1 MSSALARL
9 LGVCSAALLLTA
21 CAASGGA
28 EQTSAAFEPENVL
41 TLGRGAADPAD
52 SPASARYVPPAPPV
66 GVTGEGPTAPADY
79 VIAAPTT
86 QADPADQQNSY
97 RLRPRDFIRVL
108 VINEPDTQIER
119 RINSDGT
126 VDIPF
131 LKKLVPVAGLT
142 LTQAQVE
149 LANQFRQFFK
159 KPQVAISIVSYAER
173 RVYVS
178 GYVGKPG
185 PVSIPPEETLTLG
198 RALSMAGGVLPRGNR
213 SDVTI
218 KRARPGS
225 PMVIT
230 KDVRRIDDGEEPDFI
245 LEDEDQIYV
254 RDSRI

>member
-1 MSSALARL
+1 MSSVLKSL
-9 LGVCSAALLLTA
+9 LGAFCTVFLLAA
-21 CAASGGA
+21 CASSGSSPAPDAS
-28 EQTSAAFEPENVL
+28 FEPENVL
-41 TLGRGAADPAD
+41 TLGRGASDP
-52 SPASARYVPPAPPV
+52 SALSNPVATTPVAGATPVAAPS
-66 GVTGEGPTAPADY
+66 DY
-79 VIAAPTT
+79 VVATPTI
-86 QADPADQQNSY
+86 QAEPAGSQNSY
-97 RLRPRDFIRVL
+97 RLRARDFIRIL

-131 LKKLVPVAGLT
+131 LKKLIPVAGLT

-149 LANQFRQFFK
+149 LSNQFRVYFK
-159 KPQVAISIVSYAER
+159 KPQVTISIVTYAER

-213 SDVTI
+213 SDVAI
-218 KRARPGS
+218 KRSRDGFTS
-225 PMVIT
+225 VIS
-230 KDVRRIDDGEEPDFI
+230 KDVRRIDDGDEPDFI

>member
-1 MSSALARL
+1 MSSVLKSL
-9 LGVCSAALLLTA
+9 LGAFCAVVLLAA
-21 CAASGGA
+21 CASSGSSPAPDAS
-28 EQTSAAFEPENVL
+28 FEPENVL
-41 TLGRGAADPAD
+41 TLGRGASDP
-52 SPASARYVPPAPPV
+52 SAQPAPVATTPVAGATPVATPSDYVVATPTIQAEPV
-66 GVTGEGPTAPADY
+66 GS
-79 VIAAPTT
+79 
-86 QADPADQQNSY
+86 QNSY
-97 RLRPRDFIRVL
+97 RLRARDFIRIL

-149 LANQFRQFFK
+149 LSNQFRVYFK
-159 KPQVAISIVSYAER
+159 KPQVTISIVTYAER

-213 SDVTI
+213 SDVAI
-218 KRARPGS
+218 KRSRDGS
-225 PMVIT
+225 TFLIS
-230 KDVRRIDDGEEPDFI
+230 KDVRRIDDGDEPDFI

>member
-1 MSSALARL
+1 MSSVLKSL
-9 LGVCSAALLLTA
+9 LGAFCAVVLLAACSS
-21 CAASGGA
+21 SGSSPV
-28 EQTSAAFEPENVL
+28 TSASFEPENVL
-41 TLGRGAADPAD
+41 TLGRGASDP
-52 SPASARYVPPAPPV
+52 SAVPAPVATAPV
-66 GVTGEGPTAPADY
+66 AADVTGSVPVAAASDY
-79 VIAAPTT
+79 VVATPTI
-86 QADPADQQNSY
+86 QAEPAGSQNSY
-97 RLRPRDFIRVL
+97 RLRARDFIRIL

-149 LANQFRQFFK
+149 LSNQFRVYFK
-159 KPQVAISIVSYAER
+159 KPQVTISIVTYAER

-213 SDVTI
+213 SDVAI
-218 KRARPGS
+218 KRSRDGS
-225 PMVIT
+225 TFVIS
-230 KDVRRIDDGEEPDFI
+230 KDVRRIDDGDEPDFV

>member
-1 MSSALARL
+1 VAQEYVVATPTTR
-9 LGVCSAALLLTA
+9 
-21 CAASGGA
+21 
-28 EQTSAAFEPENVL
+28 P
-41 TLGRGAADPAD
+41 DPA
-52 SPASARYVPPAPPV
+52 
-66 GVTGEGPTAPADY
+66 GG
-79 VIAAPTT
+79 
-86 QADPADQQNSY
+86 QNSY
-97 RLRPRDFIRVL
+97 RLRPRDFVRVL

-149 LANQFRQFFK
+149 LVQPVPPVYFK
-159 KPQVAISIVSYAER
+159 KPQVAISIVTYAER

-198 RALSMAGGVLPRGNR
+198 RALAMAGGVLPRGNR

-218 KRARPGS
+218 KRSRDGS
-225 PMVIT
+225 PHG
-230 KDVRRIDDGEEPDFI
+230 DHQGRPAHRR
-245 LEDEDQIYV
+245 
-254 RDSRI
+254 RR

>member
-1 MSSALARL
+1 MSSVLKRL
-9 LGVCSAALLLTA
+9 CGVLGVAILLAA
-21 CAASGGA
+21 CAPTRSAPASS
-28 EQTSAAFEPENVL
+28 TAFEPENVL
-41 TLGRGAADPAD
+41 TIGRGASDP
-52 SPASARYVPPAPPV
+52 SAIPVATAPVAVLGETKSTPV
-66 GVTGEGPTAPADY
+66 GLPSGYIVATPTQQAEPAER
-79 VIAAPTT
+79 
-86 QADPADQQNSY
+86 QNSY
-97 RLRPRDFIRVL
+97 RLRPRDFIRIL

-131 LKKLVPVAGLT
+131 LKKLVPVSGLT

-149 LANQFRQFFK
+149 LSNQFKVYFK
-159 KPQVAISIVSYAER
+159 KPQVTISIVSYAER

-198 RALSMAGGVLPRGNR
+198 RALAMAGGVLPRGNR
-213 SDVTI
+213 SDVAI
-218 KRARPGS
+218 KRTRDGTPL
-225 PMVIT
+225 VIS
-230 KDVRRIDDGEEPDFI
+230 KDVRRIDDGDEPDFI

>member
-1 MSSALARL
+1 MSPVLKRL
-9 LGVCSAALLLTA
+9 LGVFCAVALLVG
-21 CAASGGA
+21 CASSGSA
-28 EQTSAAFEPENVL
+28 PVTSGSFEPENIL
-41 TLGRGAADPAD
+41 TLGRGTADPSGTPA
-52 SPASARYVPPAPPV
+52 PVAAASARPV
-66 GVTGEGPTAPADY
+66 AGSDY
-79 VIAAPTT
+79 VVATPTV
-86 QADPADQQNSY
+86 QAEPAGSQNSY
-97 RLRPRDFIRVL
+97 RLRARDFIRVL

-149 LANQFRQFFK
+149 LSNQFRLYFK
-159 KPQVAISIVSYAER
+159 KPQVTISIVTYAER

-178 GYVGKPG
+178 GYVGRPG
-185 PVSIPPEETLTLG
+185 PVAIPPEETLTLG

-213 SDVTI
+213 SDVAI
-218 KRARPGS
+218 KRSRDGS
-225 PMVIT
+225 TFLIS
-230 KDVRRIDDGEEPDFI
+230 KDVRRIDDGDEPDFV